1 MASITLSTLLT
12 LFLLLS
18 TLMSLVV
25 KGAPT
30 DPSVLNLTAISAEN
44 GQSIFECWQLKAPFL
59 DSNQAGTDGA
69 VFAQLGNASNASFAI
84 LPPKFSAGL
93 HNAPFVQYVVFTS
106 GRAHISLPN
115 STEKAIV
122 HGGKRGLLIAA
133 DTADIS
139 EHGHNTTYPS
149 DENTISINIP
159 TKNGKIPKHTCL
171 YRGPCKDTEMLS
183 L

>member
-1 MASITLSTLLT
+1 MCNSSQQDGLSQPVCFKCHDESFILNPKHRLLDWLLLRHLPERRGLARVLLLAAMASITLSTLLT

-93 HNAPFVQYVVFTS
+93 HNAPFVQ
-106 GRAHISLPN
+106 
-115 STEKAIV
+115 
-122 HGGKRGLLIAA
+122 
-133 DTADIS
+133 
-139 EHGHNTTYPS
+139 
-149 DENTISINIP
+149 
-159 TKNGKIPKHTCL
+159 
-171 YRGPCKDTEMLS
+171 
-183 L
+183 